1 MLRYKLI
8 CSILYIMNIIWYGET
23 CFQIISQVIKDNP
36 AKIVIDPIKDGA
48 GLKMPKLEAN
58 ILIES
63 SGKAELSKI
72 KGDPFVID
80 GQGEFEIKGVFIQ
93 GIDVPRK
100 ADEEQKAKEQ
110 PLSIAYILE
119 AEGARICHLG
129 NLSAQDI
136 NNNGVMEKIGD
147 VDILLISVGG
157 DKGFNAQQAASI
169 VKQIDPHIVIPMLYN
184 VSKKSSPLE
193 NVDNFLKIMGKKDI
207 EPINKLSIKKKDL
220 LKMAKEIVVL
230 QP

>member
-1 MLRYKLI
+1 
-8 CSILYIMNIIWYGET
+8 MNIIWYGDT
-23 CFQIISQVIKDNP
+23 CFQITSATIKDNP

-100 ADEEQKAKEQ
+100 ADAENKEQ
-110 PLSIAYILE
+110 SLSTAYILE

-157 DKGFNAQQAASI
+157 DKGFGAQQAAGI

-193 NVDNFLKIMGKKDI
+193 NVDIFLKIMGKKDI
-207 EPINKLSIKKKDL
+207 EPMNKLSIKKKDL
-220 LKMAKEIVVL
+220 LKMAKEIIVL